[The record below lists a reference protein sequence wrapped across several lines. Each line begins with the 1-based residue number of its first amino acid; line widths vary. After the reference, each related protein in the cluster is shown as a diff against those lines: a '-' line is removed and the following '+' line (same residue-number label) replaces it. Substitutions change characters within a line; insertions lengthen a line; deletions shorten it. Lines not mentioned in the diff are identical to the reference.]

1 MKQEI
6 KKIIR
11 AFLKSYHAH
20 KQELFYK
27 KLLRLNH
34 FPNRRQ
40 PSEDAWLKKWS
51 GLGMKVN
58 PVYYRLFYHYV
69 GEDMNIMPEDIS
81 HDVIEPLLNPLRFTK
96 YYADKNIF
104 DRLFPYEYLPRTI
117 LRRMNGFWYDA
128 QYNRLQLDNIQLM
141 LILNEANAD
150 KLIVKP
156 TIEGMSGRGIM
167 MLYKEES
174 SWKYAGQEVNID
186 IFLQK
191 GANFIIQECVLQ
203 HQYIS
208 QFNPSSVNTLRLTLY
223 RSVKTDE
230 CVVTSAIMRIGGKG
244 SVVDN
249 AHAGGGYIGINV
261 ENGKL
266 YHKVLDQWGESRE
279 VFNEID
285 FRLDY
290 ALPHWDRVLD
300 FAKSIG
306 NYVPHHR
313 LLALDLVLD
322 KDGNPK
328 LIEFNVEY
336 YSAWLFQFTTGG
348 ALGKYTDEII
358 EYCREHLSSLE
369 YQLLI

>member
-34 FPNRRQ
+34 FPNRRL

-174 SWKYAGQEVNID
+174 RWKYAGQEVNID